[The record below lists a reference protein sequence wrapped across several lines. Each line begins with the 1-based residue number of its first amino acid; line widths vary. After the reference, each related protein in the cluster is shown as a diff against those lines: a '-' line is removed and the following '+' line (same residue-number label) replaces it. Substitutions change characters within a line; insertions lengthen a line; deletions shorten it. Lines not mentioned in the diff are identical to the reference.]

1 MSTVQRRDLER
12 RYPFVSYLIIFDMGG
27 LAQRNFTDITAYN
40 QAFRTS
46 TFNINVHI
54 EKDEPVK
61 EE

>member
-12 RYPFVSYLIIFDMGG
+12 RYPFVSYLIICDMGG
-27 LAQRNFTDITAYN
+27 LTQRNFTDITAYS

-46 TFNINVHI
+46 ISNINVHI